1 MYRLTNLTMLCRGAA
16 LGAALVTLAAGC
28 TGIEAVRFS
37 SPRYP
42 GAHTKP
48 FGSFEAIPLRTPTDA
63 VTIHVPDGLDVTV
76 QAANRQPKEIALGVG
91 LPVVPWP
98 PGILRLV
105 RPLPAPTPLD
115 VWLTVGPPAGADWL
129 RAGPPAGAEFDLT
142 RVLVIEPD
150 GTSSSPSSVEG
161 ELCDERKRADCNV
174 TSDLPSLAVA
184 RLSIER
190 SVVLVLSFPVEASPE
205 RSFALRVDGL
215 ASGGV
220 PIAPLDI
227 RFEPATAWVMFW
239 GL

>member
-28 TGIEAVRFS
+28 TEIEAVRFS

-105 RPLPAPTPLD
+105 RPSAAPPPLQI
-115 VWLTVGPPAGADWL
+115 WLTVGPA
-129 RAGPPAGAEFDLT
+129 AGAEFDLT
-142 RVLVIEPD
+142 RVLLIAAD
-150 GTSSSPSSVEG
+150 GASTSPSSVEG
-161 ELCDERKRADCNV
+161 KLCDERKRADCNV

>member
-28 TGIEAVRFS
+28 TEIEAVRFS

-63 VTIHVPDGLDVTV
+63 VTIHVPDGFDVTV
-76 QAANRQPKEIALGVG
+76 QASNRQPEAIAVGVVV
-91 LPVVPWP
+91 PMVPWP

-105 RPLPAPTPLD
+105 RPSAAPPPLQI
-115 VWLTVGPPAGADWL
+115 WLTVGPA
-129 RAGPPAGAEFDLT
+129 AGAEFDLT
-142 RVLVIEPD
+142 RVLLIAAD
-150 GTSSSPSSVEG
+150 GASTSPSSVEG
-161 ELCDERKRADCNV
+161 KLCDERKHADCNV
-174 TSDLPSLAVA
+174 TSNLPSLAVA

>member
-1 MYRLTNLTMLCRGAA
+1 MYRLTSLTMLCRGAA
-16 LGAALVTLAAGC
+16 LGVALVRLATGC
-28 TGIEAVRFS
+28 TEIAAVRFS

-48 FGSFEAIPLRTPTDA
+48 FGWGQAIPLRTPSDP

-76 QAANRQPKEIALGVG
+76 QAANRQPKEIAVGVG

-105 RPLPAPTPLD
+105 RPSAAPPPLQI
-115 VWLTVGPPAGADWL
+115 WLTVGPA
-129 RAGPPAGAEFDLT
+129 AGAEFDLT
-142 RVLVIEPD
+142 RVLLIAAD
-150 GTSSSPSSVEG
+150 GASTSPSSVEG
-161 ELCDERKRADCNV
+161 KLCDERDSARGPGKTGRDCNV
-174 TSDLPSLAVA
+174 TSNLPSLAVA